1 MKLLSA
7 AASLLL
13 ASKAS
18 AVLLG
23 TTPKTIPPP
32 LIDDRDGIRKRATG
46 QGIFQQLIDHDNP
59 SLGTFPQRFWYSA
72 EFYAGPGSP
81 VIFLTPGE
89 SAADEYTGYLTNRT
103 LTGLFAQAVGG
114 AVVMMEHRYWGTS
127 SPVQVLT
134 TKNLQYLT
142 LKNSIYDTTYFA
154 NNVNL
159 PFDSNGTSKASKAPW
174 VFSGGSYA
182 GALSAWTNS
191 VAPGTFWAY
200 HATSAVVETIDDFWT
215 YFSPVMQGMPKN
227 CSSDVQQVVNYVDSV
242 LTLGTPKAKQ
252 ALKEKFGLG
261 GIVHDDDFA
270 SALESGPWAW
280 QSHDFYSGYS
290 GFYQFC
296 DYVENQWPG
305 SNAPAPGA
313 GGVGL
318 LKALDGYAKWTK
330 EVMLPGS
337 ESQAHHF
344 KSWIGVCD

>member
-7 AASLLL
+7 VASLLL
-13 ASKAS
+13 AGKVS

-23 TTPKTIPPP
+23 TTQKTIPPP
-32 LIDDRDGIRKRATG
+32 LLDDREGIHKRATG
-46 QGIFQQLIDHDNP
+46 QGVFQQLIDHDNP
-59 SLGTFPQRFWYSA
+59 GLGTFPQRFWYST

-81 VIFLTPGE
+81 VIFMTPGE
-89 SAADEYTGYLTNRT
+89 SAADRYTGYLTNRT

-127 SPVQVLT
+127 SPVQELT

-154 NNVNL
+154 NHVNL
-159 PFDSNGTSKASKAPW
+159 PFDNNGTSKASKAPW

-200 HATSAVVETIDDFWT
+200 HATSAVVEAIDDFWT
-215 YFSPVMQGMPKN
+215 YFNPVMQGMPKN
-227 CSSDVQQVVNYVDSV
+227 CSSDVQQVVNYIDGV
-242 LTLGTPKAKQ
+242 LALGTPKAKQ
-252 ALKEKFGLG
+252 ALKDKFGLG

-270 SALESGPWAW
+270 SALENGPWNW
-280 QSHDFYSGYS
+280 QSHDFATGYS
-290 GFYQFC
+290 GFYEFC

-305 SNAPAPGA
+305 STAPAPGA

-318 LKALDGYAKWTK
+318 IKALDGYAKWTK

-337 ESQAHHF
+337 ESQ
-344 KSWIGVCD
+344 KQLVDVDETR